1 MLVTDQ
7 IVTSRLEIHPMRA
20 EEWQDILEMFLDF
33 ETSPEAIYD
42 YPLPT
47 TEEQAKEQVKVW
59 SDSGYFYSVC
69 RKGSHDVMGYLCFC
83 GEQVREMGYS
93 WKKKYQGQ
101 GYAQEAAQ
109 EMIAQ
114 MKQMGVDR
122 VIAELAL
129 ENVPSRKLV
138 ESLGFTQI
146 GIKKH
151 LFRKES
157 GTEEVCGI
165 FEKRLS

>member
-1 MLVTDQ
+1 
-7 IVTSRLEIHPMRA
+7 
-20 EEWQDILEMFLDF
+20 
-33 ETSPEAIYD
+33 
-42 YPLPT
+42 
-47 TEEQAKEQVKVW
+47 
-59 SDSGYFYSVC
+59 
-69 RKGSHDVMGYLCFC
+69 
-83 GEQVREMGYS
+83 MGYS
-93 WKKKYQGQ
+93 WKKKYRGQ

-138 ESLGFTQI
+138 ERLGFTQI